1 MNEHY
6 TFRTSPQ
13 QQTAL
18 IANGLLGI
26 VRRRY
31 GLMLGIILGVIVV
44 SVGALRVLPSRYEAS
59 AILWLKPAFLV
70 GQQDAALEAKLSE
83 RQQSIVQELRSTA
96 LAVRVVR
103 SMQLHRAP
111 EYEAAL
117 PDRPQGWQ
125 RFLARIIGAKAAATV
140 SGFIA
145 PQALNVDLS
154 TEERE
159 SVRDLALATFFLKN
173 FAVTV
178 EGTERLR
185 LTYRSDNPRFSYDVL
200 QATLREFNE
209 SQVVSKAERLAQ
221 ATTLLKQR
229 IDFLRKRIDEPSRAL
244 LQADN
249 VKLVELQNE
258 TDLVKP
264 DAIISVP
271 PTVPTRPL
279 TPPLRLVFALSLFGG
294 LVIALAVVAFLELRR
309 WVRLADQNEHVRAHG
324 HLS

>member
-13 QQTAL
+13 QQTVL

-26 VRRRY
+26 ARRRY
-31 GLMLGIILGVIVV
+31 ALMISVVASVIVL
-44 SVGALRVLPSRYEAS
+44 SVLVLRIFPSKYEAS
-59 AILWLKPAFLV
+59 AILWLKPAFSV
-70 GQQDAALEAKLSE
+70 GQEDASLAAKLID

-96 LAVRVVR
+96 LALRVVR
-103 SMQLHRAP
+103 SMQLHQAS

-117 PDRPQGWQ
+117 PDHPQGWQ
-125 RFLARIIGAKAAATV
+125 RLLGRIIGAKAALAV
-140 SGFIA
+140 SGFIT
-145 PQALNVDLS
+145 PQSRMIELS
-154 TEERE
+154 VEERE
-159 SVRDLALATFFLKN
+159 NVRDLALANFFLKN

-200 QATLREFNE
+200 QATLQEFSA
-209 SQVVSKAERLAQ
+209 SQVVAKSERVAQ
-221 ATTLLKQR
+221 STTLLKQR
-229 IDFLRKRIDEPSRAL
+229 IEFLRKRIDEPSRVL

-258 TDLVKP
+258 ADLVKP
-264 DAIISVP
+264 DAIVSVP
-271 PTVPTRPL
+271 PAVPTHPL

-294 LVIALAVVAFLELRR
+294 LFIALTVVAFLELRR
-309 WVRLADQNEHVRAHG
+309 WVRMADRNEDIQAHN
-324 HLS
+324 HLT